1 MILKQFTVL
10 DLIYLKNKFDN
21 RKKLAYEWL
30 DEITH
35 DIRKEEI
42 ENKIEK
48 INNDILNCLQLIDKN
63 D

>member
-10 DLIYLKNKFDN
+10 DLIYLKNKFDD

-35 DIRKEEI
+35 DTRKEEI
-42 ENKIEK
+42 ENKIEE

>member
-10 DLIYLKNKFDN
+10 DFIYLKNKFDD

-42 ENKIEK
+42 ENKIEE

>member
-10 DLIYLKNKFDN
+10 DLIYLKNKFDD

-30 DEITH
+30 DKITH
-35 DIRKEEI
+35 DTRKEEI
-42 ENKIEK
+42 ENKIEE

>member
-10 DLIYLKNKFDN
+10 DFIYLKNKFDD
-21 RKKLAYEWL
+21 RKKLAHEWL

-42 ENKIEK
+42 ENKIEE

>member
-10 DLIYLKNKFDN
+10 DLIYLKNKFDD

-42 ENKIEK
+42 ENKIEE

>member
-10 DLIYLKNKFDN
+10 DLIYLKNKFDD

-30 DEITH
+30 DEITS
-35 DIRKEEI
+35 DTRKDFI
-42 ENKIEK
+42 ENEIEK
-48 INNDILNCLQLIDKN
+48 INNDVLNCLQLIDKN